1 MSELTIESI
10 SDELRKHDVSPS
22 YPRKRILEYLIQRHN
37 HPTVN
42 TIYDDLIDEIPSL
55 SKTTI
60 YNNLRLFVEKKLV
73 EEITI
78 EGNEKRY
85 DLYNPESHAHFRC
98 ISCGKLYDI
107 RLDYADPFNEL
118 KDFQIH
124 NLSIHLNGVCPD
136 CINTASAAET
146 NSTSRT

>member
-1 MSELTIESI
+1 MKDSKNKSI
-10 SDELRKHDVSPS
+10 GEKLRKHDISPS

-42 TIYDDLIDEIPSL
+42 TIYEDLIDEIPSL

-85 DLYNPESHAHFRC
+85 DIYNPDSHAHFRC
-98 ISCGKLYDI
+98 MSCGRLYDI
-107 RLDYADPFNEL
+107 RLNYRDPFEEL
-118 KDFQIH
+118 KEFQIH
-124 NLSIHLNGVCPD
+124 NISMHLSGVCPN
-136 CINTASAAET
+136 CQSR
-146 NSTSRT
+146 ST